1 MSSAQCFLPLHSY
14 KVFLVRETPR
24 VDPRIFRVVKRLRSG
39 SPLAFVFVETL
50 NGLDAIHREEAT
62 FFVGSSLLL

>member
-1 MSSAQCFLPLHSY
+1 M
-14 KVFLVRETPR
+14 RETPR

-62 FFVGSSLLL
+62 FFVGSSLIL